1 MVTMKIVG
9 KMTALMVSEEF
20 NDSALIMA
28 YSEIIGD
35 FYDSLVEGDDDEG
48 EAVLIALQEP
58 YSIDEYFGIIT
69 TKYKWSNDDGWVTV
83 ISTMIHSFLST
94 HPFKNYACIAD
105 DIVIFADKSCDVID
119 KYDELMRINSYSDY
133 KNHRIWSRYT
143 SDECAQPSTIWQP
156 IKMFNWDEYLESHG
170 LRGLAPQEQAD
181 LFNCKFEAKDL

>member
-1 MVTMKIVG
+1 MRCAQIFILKMENRVG
-9 KMTALMVSEEF
+9 VEYNYVNIETKKMITLGKGSLWS
-20 NDSALIMA
+20 DL
-28 YSEIIGD
+28 
-35 FYDSLVEGDDDEG
+35 FYDFIE
-48 EAVLIALQEP
+48 LQEP